1 MANAIVDTIVAG
13 DARPTST
20 APAFASMSIMINSA
34 PCLAAAIGLAAAFA
48 CFAPASGAEIVCEGS
63 YAKHLQGVCRGD
75 DGALYWCFT
84 DELVKTDAA
93 GARLK
98 TIPVASHHGDLCCHA
113 GRVYVAVN
121 LGKFN
126 RPAGEADSWVYVY
139 EADDLDFVAKHAVPE
154 VVHGAGGMA
163 WQAGKFFVV
172 GGLPEGID
180 ENYAYEYDEAL
191 RFVRRHTIPSRF
203 TLMGIQTAAFD
214 GRSWWLGCY
223 GKPAILLR
231 ASAGFGDVRRYES
244 NAAYGIVPQDDG
256 TLLVARDRVV
266 DKRHVAKLV
275 ACRPDDKRGLVEV
288 VAEAKS
294 P

>member
-1 MANAIVDTIVAG
+1 MI
-13 DARPTST
+13 RST
-20 APAFASMSIMINSA
+20 LRLAAVYCLAVVVSSFVSPNSA
-34 PCLAAAIGLAAAFA
+34 AAQE
-48 CFAPASGAEIVCEGS
+48 AEIECEGS

-75 DGALYWCFT
+75 EGALYWCFT
-84 DELVKTDAA
+84 DALVKTDAS

-98 TIPVASHHGDLCCHA
+98 EIPVASHHGDLCFHE

-163 WQAGKFFVV
+163 WRDGKFFVV

-180 ENYAYEYDEAL
+180 ENYAYEYDAEL
-191 RFVRRHTIPSRF
+191 RFVRRHTIASHY

-214 GRSWWLGCY
+214 GRRWWFGCY
-223 GKPAILLR
+223 GKPKTLLTT
-231 ASAGFGDVRRYES
+231 AADFSDVRRFEFD
-244 NAAYGIVPQDDG
+244 AAYGIVPEEG
-256 TLLVARDRVV
+256 GMLLTARDRVV
-266 DKRHVAKLV
+266 EKKHVAKLV
-275 ACRPDDKRGLVEV
+275 ACRPDAERGLVEV
-288 VAEAKS
+288 AAAPKS